1 MAKSA
6 SKLLCCAAALAM
18 LTVLPLTAQAERYE
32 GSTEVTAHIIGESE
46 SSLPDSSFS
55 DSSSQPD
62 SSDDTSGQDSSSKS
76 SSSESSR
83 SDSPGN
89 SSGKA
94 ADTAVGYIKAFGKA
108 KTWYENFVIAAKE
121 GADCFIDWMRCCY
134 LWRH

>member
-18 LTVLPLTAQAERYE
+18 LTVLPLTARAERYE
-32 GSTEVTAHIIGESE
+32 GSTEVTAHMIGESSLSD
-46 SSLPDSSFS
+46 SSLP

-108 KTWYENFVIAAKE
+108 KTWYDNFVIAAKE
-121 GADCFIDWMRCCY
+121 GADCFIDWMRCCD

>member
-1 MAKSA
+1 MAKAA

-62 SSDDTSGQDSSSKS
+62 SSDDTSGQDSSSKT

-89 SSGKA
+89 SSGKDGDDPPA
-94 ADTAVGYIKAFGKA
+94 TGDIPVFQLALLGTGLLLIRTVKLKSDS
-108 KTWYENFVIAAKE
+108 
-121 GADCFIDWMRCCY
+121 
-134 LWRH
+134 